1 MTSSLANQRA
11 STANY
16 VIDEWL
22 KKIVEPAN
30 QGKVEAGKDVA
41 LTLTSISAAKSALH
55 PLALAT
61 GSSETGQ
68 ESFI

>member
-41 LTLTSISAAKSALH
+41 LA
-55 PLALAT
+55 
-61 GSSETGQ
+61 
-68 ESFI
+68 